1 MHDAKSPEEIAEWHR
16 WFGIEC
22 NNLAWKLAS
31 STIRTAVETDEMLH
45 AAHAAALHWN
55 AIGTELNRTRAAM
68 LLGHVHALVGDG
80 VRATRYAQ
88 AAYDYVTSH
97 KSDDWE
103 IAFAHA
109 ILANAAAASGDAAL
123 HAKHY
128 AVAERIGGTLSPE
141 ERPIF
146 DEMFCTV
153 PAPSKRLAV

>member
-16 WFGIEC
+16 WFAIES
-22 NNLAWKLAS
+22 NNRAWNLAA
-31 STIRTAVETDEMLH
+31 STIRTPAETDDMLH

-55 AIGTELNRTRAAM
+55 AIGTELNRVRASM

-80 VRATRYAQ
+80 VRAKRYSQ

-103 IAFAHA
+103 VAFAHA

-128 AVAERIGGTLSPE
+128 AIAERIGGTLSSE

-146 DEMFCTV
+146 DETFRTV
-153 PAPSKRLAV
+153 PAPGKALTV